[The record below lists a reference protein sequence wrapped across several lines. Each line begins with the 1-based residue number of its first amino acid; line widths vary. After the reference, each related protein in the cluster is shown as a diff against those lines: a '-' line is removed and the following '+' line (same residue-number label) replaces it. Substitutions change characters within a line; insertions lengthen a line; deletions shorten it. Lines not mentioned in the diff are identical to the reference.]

1 MRRVCCGLL
10 LCLLLTPTLA
20 GAEFYRY
27 RDAQGTIRFTDNIA
41 EVPPDQR
48 PGVRRYEGTPT
59 APAPGADAADGGDA
73 QAIDFE
79 DLQAARMQLND
90 TKAELDREFGE
101 LMRDKEALSQERA
114 QVTSAEEA
122 AAVKEKILE
131 LNRRI
136 TDYERR
142 RQEYENTLAEF
153 KAREQAAF
161 NRP

>member
-1 MRRVCCGLL
+1 MCRICCGLL
-10 LCLLLTPTLA
+10 LCLLMAPAPA

-48 PGVRRYEGTPT
+48 PRVRRYEGATT
-59 APAPGADAADGGDA
+59 EQAPGADAPDGGDPSA
-73 QAIDFE
+73 VDFE
-79 DLQAARMQLND
+79 DLQAARLQLNE

-101 LMRDKEALSQERA
+101 LMRDKESLSQERA

-122 AAVKEKILE
+122 EAVKAKILE